1 MIDDLRHIPKQED
14 SFQIVP
20 PDACV
25 LLLCWLVLMAWMLRD
40 VLRWL

>member
-1 MIDDLRHIPKQED
+1 MNHDDPFQLID
-14 SFQIVP
+14 

-40 VLRWL
+40 VLGWL